1 MLDNEIFSK
10 YENEFIKCLDKENI
24 VKIVKFLQSEKVDY
38 IDELL
43 TNYLELFLIE
53 YEEFKNKFIKLK
65 NIYGNDLVEK
75 IANDLTI
82 LEEF

>member
-38 IDELL
+38 IESGSFPVSQFFASDGQSIGVSVLASVL
-43 TNYLELFLIE
+43 PM
-53 YEEFKNKFIKLK
+53 
-65 NIYGNDLVEK
+65 NILD
-75 IANDLTI
+75 
-82 LEEF
+82 

>member
-1 MLDNEIFSK
+1 MLDEIFSK

-24 VKIVKFLQSEKVDY
+24 INIISFLQSENVDY

-53 YEEFKNKFIKLK
+53 YEEFKNRFIKLK

-75 IANDLTI
+75 IADDLTI
-82 LEEF
+82 LEDF

>member
-1 MLDNEIFSK
+1 MLDEIFSK

-24 VKIVKFLQSEKVDY
+24 INIINFLQSENVDY

-53 YEEFKNKFIKLK
+53 YEEFKNRFNKLK
-65 NIYGNDLVEK
+65 NTYGNDLVEK
-75 IANDLTI
+75 IADDLTI

>member
-1 MLDNEIFSK
+1 MLDEIFSK

-24 VKIVKFLQSEKVDY
+24 INIINFLQSENVDY

-43 TNYLELFLIE
+43 TNYLDLFLIE
-53 YEEFKNKFIKLK
+53 YEEFKNRFIKLK

-75 IANDLTI
+75 IADDLTI